1 MWVTM
6 VKLYLCTWEIVI
18 ECCLCGEISDNV
30 IRFSCRRVTTPDRY
44 ICSYWYTTL
53 VMQCYR

>member
-6 VKLYLCTWEIVI
+6 VKLYLCTYEIDI

-30 IRFSCRRVTTPDRY
+30 
-44 ICSYWYTTL
+44 L
-53 VMQCYR
+53 